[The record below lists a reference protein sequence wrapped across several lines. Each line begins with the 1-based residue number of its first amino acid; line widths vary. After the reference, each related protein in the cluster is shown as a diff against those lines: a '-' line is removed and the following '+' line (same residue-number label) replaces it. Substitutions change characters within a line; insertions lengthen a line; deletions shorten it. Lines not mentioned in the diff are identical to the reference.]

1 MLTRIPS
8 GKSGEN
14 PPFDVVRIAAVFVII
29 SAALAFCYFTR
40 SIIVPTVM
48 AVFLSYVLSPFVEG
62 LSRIRLP
69 GTHWLFPRSIAVF
82 VVVTLSL
89 TLVTLLGVFV
99 AEETVDFVGEI
110 PQYQTEIAD
119 NITSVRTQILEWQ
132 NHVTA
137 YLEPIR
143 GDEAPVERVET
154 DRSRELALWDTNGLE
169 VISGVSNYVFG
180 SITSLFNFM
189 GQVMMCLFVLFFLLL
204 EGPILRTKAINILG
218 TSLRRRRIALE
229 IMRNVNEDVQR
240 YLFNRVATNAVLAVL
255 VGLAYF
261 AFGLKYAFL
270 LGTLAGIFNFVPYVG
285 PMVGGIFPA
294 LAAYMQFGDLAS
306 VFWVLAV
313 YTFLTGTEGNIVT
326 PIVLGKHLK
335 LNSLAVL
342 LACIFWGWLWGPIG
356 LFLAVPIMAVFK
368 AMAEHVDPLRPLG
381 ELLRG

>member
-1 MLTRIPS
+1 MSTRISTERVPDGS
-8 GKSGEN
+8 
-14 PPFDVVRIAAVFVII
+14 PFDVVRLASVLVIL
-29 SAALAFCYFTR
+29 ATVLAFCYLTR

-48 AVFLSYVLSPFVEG
+48 AVFLSYVLNPFVEW
-62 LSRIRLP
+62 LSQIRLP
-69 GTHWLFPRSIAVF
+69 GTRWFFPRTLAVF
-82 VVVTLSL
+82 LVVTLSL
-89 TLVTLLGVFV
+89 GLVSFLGVFV

-110 PQYQTEIAD
+110 PQYQTTIAD
-119 NITSVRTQILEWQ
+119 NISALRGQVLEWQ
-132 NHVTA
+132 DYVAA

-143 GDEAPVERVET
+143 GDETPVEVAATESQRDV
-154 DRSRELALWDTNGLE
+154 ALWDTQGLE
-169 VISGVSNYVFG
+169 VLSGVSDYVFG
-180 SITSLFNFM
+180 SITSLFEFA
-189 GQVMMCLFVLFFLLL
+189 GQVLMCLFVLFFLLL

-218 TSLRRRRIALE
+218 TSLKRRRIALE
-229 IMRNVNEDVQR
+229 IMQNVNEDVQR

-285 PMVGGIFPA
+285 PMVGAIFPA
-294 LAAYMQFGDLAS
+294 LAAYMQFGDVAS

-368 AMAEHVDPLRPLG
+368 AMAEHVDPLRPFG